1 MGYSFYIILQ
11 PLMLYLIVSVAIKLY
26 HSDKKLV
33 KMADNI
39 WSKRFSE
46 VPMRLVALTDR
57 LVFDSILSLVLAYKI
72 CLALIKVCMQ

>member
-11 PLMLYLIVSVAIKLY
+11 PLMLYLIVSVAVKLY

-33 KMADNI
+33 KKADNI

-46 VPMRLVALTDR
+46 VPMRLVALTG
-57 LVFDSILSLVLAYKI
+57 LPCF
-72 CLALIKVCMQ
+72 